1 MRIIYTILGSILFVL
16 LIGFALK
23 NAYPVKLY
31 YYLGLSWQAPLS
43 LVVFMSLMTGI
54 VAGLIAISP
63 TLIKQ
68 RRELNKFIK
77 ENPISFSKNQGA
89 E

>member
-1 MRIIYTILGSILFVL
+1 
-16 LIGFALK
+16 
-23 NAYPVKLY
+23 
-31 YYLGLSWQAPLS
+31 
-43 LVVFMSLMTGI
+43 MSLMTGI

-77 ENPISFSKNQGA
+77 ENAISISKNQG
-89 E
+89 EK